1 MNYEFLSI
9 PRGEFLMGLSP
20 QKCEA
25 LIAEFT
31 VPNPPTSPYLFY
43 NEAPEHPIKVADFS
57 ISKYE
62 VTNAEYKKFMED
74 GGYLRKEFW
83 RELVEISELNT
94 DLMGWDRITL
104 FTDASGAAGPYT
116 WNNGNFPE
124 GKSNHPVEGVS
135 WFEAVAYC
143 RWKKMR
149 LPSEAEWEYA
159 ARGSDGRI
167 FSWGNDPS
175 VFYKWGTRQGG
186 ETTPAGSIAEDR
198 SPFGVCDLARN
209 VSEWVA
215 DRWSLYPSAPLDP
228 QPSSEAFGILR
239 GGNSFSSILYMRTT
253 YRKRTERLK
262 RSFGTGFRCAK

>member
-1 MNYEFLSI
+1 MLSI
-9 PRGEFLMGLSP
+9 PHGEFLMGLSSE
-20 QKCEA
+20 QCQA

-31 VPNPPTSPYLFY
+31 APDPPTSPYLFY
-43 NEAPEHPIKVADFS
+43 NEAPEHRVKVSDFS

-62 VTNAEYKKFMED
+62 VTNGEYKKFVED
-74 GGYLRKEFW
+74 GGYIRKEFW

-116 WNNGNFPE
+116 WTDGNFPE
-124 GKSNHPVEGVS
+124 GKSNYPVEGVS

-143 RWKKMR
+143 RWKKVR

-167 FSWGNDPS
+167 FPWGNDPD
-175 VFYKWGTRQGG
+175 VFYKWRTRQGG
-186 ETTPAGSIAEDR
+186 EATQVGTIAEDR
-198 SPFGVCDLARN
+198 SPFGVFDLARN

-228 QPSSEAFGILR
+228 QPSNESFGILR
-239 GGNSFSSILYMRTT
+239 GGNCLSSILYMRTT
-253 YRKRTERLK
+253 YRRKTQRLQRT
-262 RSFGTGFRCAK
+262 SGIGFRCAK